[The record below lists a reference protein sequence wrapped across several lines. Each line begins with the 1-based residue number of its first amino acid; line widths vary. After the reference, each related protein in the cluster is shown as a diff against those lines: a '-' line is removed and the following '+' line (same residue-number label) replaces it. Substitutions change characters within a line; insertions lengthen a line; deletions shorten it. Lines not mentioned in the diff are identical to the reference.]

1 MELIIDGSS
10 HVITGA
16 IGKEE
21 KYSTFTLH
29 SKIKHS
35 QKLMDFVDLFL
46 KENNLDIKDIK
57 KLGVSIGPGSFT
69 GLRIAVAFI
78 KGIASALNL
87 NIAPIPTTDI
97 YSWLI
102 DKDEGYIVL
111 PAREGYVYTTKYSNK
126 ERISEYQMLSYEE
139 AIKIVEGKEIVGY
152 GAEKLGIEIPWYKKY
167 PNGISLV
174 KAYKNIKEE
183 KKPNEIELIYVQ
195 EPLAIRELEKRN
207 DRKTK

>member
-10 HVITGA
+10 HVVVGA

-35 QKLMDFVDLFL
+35 QKLMNFIDLFL
-46 KENNLDIKDIK
+46 KENNIDIKNIE

-87 NIAPIPTTDI
+87 SIAPIPTTDI
-97 YSWLI
+97 YAWLA
-102 DKDEGYIVL
+102 DKDENYVVL
-111 PAREGYVYTTKYSNK
+111 PAREGYVYVTKYNNRKRS
-126 ERISEYQMLSYEE
+126 SDYQFLSYAE
-139 AIKIVEGKEIVGY
+139 AMKIVKGKEVVGY

-167 PNGISLV
+167 TNGISLI
-174 KAYKNIKEE
+174 KAYKNIGTE
-183 KKPNEIELIYVQ
+183 KKADEIELIYVQ

-207 DRKTK
+207 DRKIK